1 MSLLSFSS
9 IPPTWGKVKSEPL
22 KLFPMSEYFPYESL
36 RPHQREFIELVNE
49 AVKNGENA
57 IIEAPTGFGKT
68 VSVLAGILPYAIE
81 MGYKVLYL
89 ARTHRQ
95 MDRVIEE
102 LKAINRKTPI
112 SGVELRSRKDL
123 CLHSYLTQFTT
134 DAYNAMVVCK
144 NLKKLGK
151 CPFYENEKKKKTEF
165 DELIKF
171 FLQEP
176 SHPMEIL
183 DYAQTLELCPY
194 DLTRRIAEKANVI
207 VASYLYLLSPT
218 IRENFLSSLDIDYS
232 DLIVVFDEAHNLPD
246 QAISALSDRLS
257 IHTVNRAIKEADEY
271 REHEIANFLSI
282 FGKGLE
288 MLYEEKLRERDV
300 HEVPI
305 QPELVFAHVVDIL
318 NLDGRYLVKTLNEM
332 VAVGDSIREDKIE
345 KGKPPR
351 SYIGRVG
358 EFLLF
363 WLSLIGREDYLF
375 LMSRDK
381 GLSLELVALDPSK
394 ALSFVKNVQS
404 AIFMSG
410 TLTPLEAF
418 RDVMGIE
425 NAKLKKFPRMVKRE
439 NAQVLVA
446 KDVSTRGEERSMEVY
461 KRMVDYIVEAVKL
474 IPKNVGVFTASYE
487 VLQGLLSA
495 NLEVRLEGT
504 GKAIFI
510 EKQGA
515 TSQEN
520 DLLVAKFKAHAR
532 GKGAVLLGVMGGR
545 NSEGQDYSGDEMNG
559 VILVGIPYARPTPRV
574 QAQIRY
580 FERKFPGKGR
590 YYGYYLPA
598 HRKLV
603 QAAGRVHRSAEEKGS
618 IIVLDYRLLWKGIKK
633 DLPDWMRET
642 MRPVDLGRM
651 RLYLRR
657 FWQQPLRGKA

>member
-1 MSLLSFSS
+1 
-9 IPPTWGKVKSEPL
+9 
-22 KLFPMSEYFPYESL
+22 MSEYFPYESL

-81 MGYKVLYL
+81 RGYKVLYL

-305 QPELVFAHVVDIL
+305 QPGLVFAHVVDIL

-332 VAVGDSIREDKIE
+332 AAVGDSIREDRIE

>member
-1 MSLLSFSS
+1 
-9 IPPTWGKVKSEPL
+9 
-22 KLFPMSEYFPYESL
+22 MSEYFPYESL

>member
-1 MSLLSFSS
+1 
-9 IPPTWGKVKSEPL
+9 
-22 KLFPMSEYFPYESL
+22 MSELSGTADYFPYDHL
-36 RPHQREFIELVNE
+36 RPNQREFIDLVSE
-49 AVKNGENA
+49 VVRNGENA

-68 VSVLAGILPYAIE
+68 VSVLAGVLPHAKE

-102 LKAINRKTPI
+102 LKVISRKSPV
-112 SGVELRSRKDL
+112 SGVELRSRREL
-123 CLHSYLTQFTT
+123 CLHNYLTQFTS
-134 DAYNAMVVCK
+134 DAYTAMVVCK

-151 CPFYENEKKKKTEF
+151 CEFYENEKKKKAEF
-165 DELIKF
+165 DELIMF
-171 FLQEP
+171 FLESP
-176 SHPMEIL
+176 SHPAEVL
-183 DYAQTLELCPY
+183 SHAETLELCPY
-194 DLTRRIAEKANVI
+194 DLTKRMAEKADVI
-207 VASYLYLLSPT
+207 VASYLYLLNPT
-218 IRENFLSSLDIDYS
+218 IRENFMSSIDADYS

-246 QAISALSDRLS
+246 QAISALSDRIS

-282 FGKGLE
+282 FGRGLE
-288 MLYEEKLRERDV
+288 ILYEEKLKDREV
-300 HEVPI
+300 QETPI
-305 QPELVFAHVVDIL
+305 QPELVFAHVTDIL
-318 NLDGRYLVKTLNEM
+318 SLDTRGLVRILNDM
-332 VAVGDSIREDKIE
+332 VAVGDSIREDRIE

-358 EFLLF
+358 EFLLL

-394 ALSFVKNVQS
+394 ALGFIRNVQG

-425 NAKLKKFPRMVKRE
+425 NARLKKFPRMVKRE

-446 KDVSTRGEERSMEVY
+446 RDVSTRGEERSLQVY
-461 KRMVDYIVEAVKL
+461 RKMVDYIVEAAKM
-474 IPKNVGVFTASYE
+474 IPKNVGVFAASYE

-495 NLEVRLEGT
+495 NLQVRLEEA

-510 EKQGA
+510 EKQGVSSA
-515 TSQEN
+515 EN
-520 DLLVAKFKAHAR
+520 DAMIARFKAHA
-532 GKGAVLLGVMGGR
+532 KANGAVLLGVMGGR

-574 QAQIRY
+574 QAQVRY

-603 QAAGRVHRSAEEKGS
+603 QAAGRVHRSAEERGS
-618 IIVLDYRLLWKGIKK
+618 IIVLDYRLLWGSIKK

-642 MRPVDLGRM
+642 MRPVDIARM

-657 FWQQPLRGKA
+657 FWGNGR

>member
-1 MSLLSFSS
+1 ML
-9 IPPTWGKVKSEPL
+9 EPDL
-22 KLFPMSEYFPYESL
+22 RYFPYESL
-36 RPHQREFIELVNE
+36 RPNQAEFIELVQDTAE
-49 AVKNGENA
+49 KGENA

-68 VSVLAGILPYAIE
+68 VSVLAGVLPVAKE
-81 MGYKVLYL
+81 LDLKVLYL

-102 LKAINRKTPI
+102 LKAINRKAKV
-112 SGVELRSRKDL
+112 SGVELRSRKEL
-123 CLHSYLTQFTT
+123 CLHTYLTQFTS
-134 DAYNAMVVCK
+134 DAYTAMVVCK

-151 CPFYENEKKKKTEF
+151 CEFYENEKKKKAEF
-165 DELIKF
+165 EELANF
-171 FLQEP
+171 FLENP
-176 SHPMEIL
+176 SHPAEVL
-183 DYAQTLELCPY
+183 SYAETLELCPY
-194 DLTRRIAEKANVI
+194 DLTKKIAEKADVV
-207 VASYLYLLSPT
+207 VASYLYAISPT
-218 IRENFLSSLDIDYS
+218 IRESLISSLGVDYS
-232 DLIVVFDEAHNLPD
+232 DLIIVFDEAHNLPD
-246 QAISALSDRLS
+246 QAISALSDRMS

-271 REHEIANFLSI
+271 REHEIANFLSVL
-282 FGKGLE
+282 GRGLE
-288 MLYEEKLRERDV
+288 LLFNEKLSERDV
-300 HEVPI
+300 QETPI
-305 QPELVFAHVVDIL
+305 QPELVFVHPLKTLGI
-318 NLDGRYLVKTLNEM
+318 NERWLVKTLNEM
-332 VAVGDSIREDKIE
+332 VSIGEAIREDRIE
-345 KGKPPR
+345 KSKPPR

-358 EFLLF
+358 EFLLLWF
-363 WLSLIGREDYLF
+363 SLIGRDDYLF
-375 LMSRDK
+375 LLSREK

-394 ALSFVKNVQS
+394 ALTFLRDVHS
-404 AIFMSG
+404 AFFISG

-425 NAKLKKFPRMVKRE
+425 NARLKKFPRMVKRE

-446 KDVSTRGEERSMEVY
+446 KDVSTRGEERSLQVY
-461 KRMVDYIVEAVKL
+461 RKMVDYIVEAVRL

-495 NLEVRLEGT
+495 NLEVRLEET

-510 EKQGA
+510 ERQGA
-515 TSQEN
+515 SSAEN
-520 DLLVAKFKAHAR
+520 DAMVASFKAHA
-532 GKGAVLLGVMGGR
+532 KGNGAILLGVMGGR

-618 IIVLDYRLLWKGIKK
+618 IIILDYRVLWRSVKK
-633 DLPDWMRET
+633 DFPDWMVET
-642 MRPVDLGRM
+642 MRPVDLARM

-657 FWQQPLRGKA
+657 FWG

>member
-1 MSLLSFSS
+1 MTEL
-9 IPPTWGKVKSEPL
+9 
-22 KLFPMSEYFPYESL
+22 EYLPYEP
-36 RPHQREFIELVNE
+36 RPHQLEFIELVRG
-49 AVKNGENA
+49 AVERGENV

-68 VSVLAGILPYAIE
+68 VSVLAGVLPVAKE
-81 MGYKVLYL
+81 LGFKVLYL

-102 LKAINRKTPI
+102 LKAINRKARV
-112 SGVELRSRKDL
+112 SGVEMRSRKEL
-123 CLHSYLTQFTT
+123 CLHNYLREYTS
-134 DAYNAMVVCK
+134 DAYTAMVVCK
-144 NLKKLGK
+144 NLRKSGK
-151 CPFYENEKKKKTEF
+151 CQFYENEKKKKAEVE
-165 DELIKF
+165 ELTRF
-171 FLQEP
+171 FLETP
-176 SHPMEIL
+176 GHPAEIL
-183 DYAQTLELCPY
+183 NYAETLEVCPY
-194 DLTRRIAEKANVI
+194 DVTRMIAYKADVI
-207 VASYLYLLSPT
+207 VASYLYALNPT
-218 IRENFLSSLDIDYS
+218 IRENFMTYLDLDYS
-232 DLIVVFDEAHNLPD
+232 DLIVIFDEAHNLPD
-246 QAISALSDRLS
+246 QAISALSDRMS

-288 MLYEEKLRERDV
+288 ILYSEKLGSRDV
-300 HEVPI
+300 EETPI
-305 QPELVFAHVVDIL
+305 APELVFGHVMNVL
-318 NLDGRYLVKTLNEM
+318 GLDTRWLVKTLNEM
-332 VAVGDSIREDKIE
+332 VAVGDSIREDRINKN
-345 KGKPPR
+345 KPPR

-358 EFLLF
+358 EFLLL
-363 WLSLIGREDYLF
+363 WLSLIGRDDYLF
-375 LMSRDK
+375 LLTRER

-394 ALSFVKNVQS
+394 ALTFIRDVQS
-404 AIFMSG
+404 AVFMSG

-418 RDVMGIE
+418 RDVMDIE
-425 NAKLKKFPRMVKRE
+425 NARLKKFPRMVKRE

-446 KDVSTRGEERSMEVY
+446 KDVSTRGEERSLDLY
-461 KRMVDYIVEAVKL
+461 RRMTEYIVEAVKL

-495 NLEVRLEGT
+495 NLQVRLEET

-510 EKQGA
+510 ERQG
-515 TSQEN
+515 TSSAEN
-520 DLLVAKFKAHAR
+520 DAMVASFKAHAR
-532 GKGAVLLGVMGGR
+532 GNGAVLLGVMGGR

-618 IIVLDYRLLWKGIKK
+618 IIILDYRVLWRNVRK
-633 DLPDWMRET
+633 DFPDWMVET
-642 MRPVDLGRM
+642 MKPVDLARM

-657 FWQQPLRGKA
+657 FWGTPTKG

>member
-1 MSLLSFSS
+1 MSD
-9 IPPTWGKVKSEPL
+9 TSEQ
-22 KLFPMSEYFPYESL
+22 FEYFPYESL
-36 RPHQREFIELVNE
+36 RPNQREFIELVAE
-49 AVKNGENA
+49 TVRNGENA

-68 VSVLAGILPYAIE
+68 VSVLAGILPQAKE

-102 LKAINRKTPI
+102 LKVINRKAKV
-112 SGVELRSRKDL
+112 SGVELRSRKEL
-123 CLHSYLTQFTT
+123 CLHTYLTQFTS
-134 DAYNAMVVCK
+134 DAYTAMVVCK

-151 CPFYENEKKKKTEF
+151 CEFYENEKKKKAEF
-165 DELIKF
+165 DELVNF
-171 FLQEP
+171 FLDEP
-176 SHPMEIL
+176 SHPVEIL
-183 DYAQTLELCPY
+183 SYAETLELCPY
-194 DLTRRIAEKANVI
+194 DLTKRMAEKADVI
-207 VASYLYLLSPT
+207 VASYLYLLSPS
-218 IRENFLSSLDIDYS
+218 IRENFISSLDVDYS

-246 QAISALSDRLS
+246 QAISALSDRIS
-257 IHTVNRAIKEADEY
+257 INTVNRAIKEADEY
-271 REHEIANFLSI
+271 NEHEIANFLSI
-282 FGKGLE
+282 FGRGLE
-288 MLYEEKLRERDV
+288 ILFQEKLASRDV
-300 HEVPI
+300 QETPV
-305 QPELVFAHVVDIL
+305 QPELVFSHVVDVL
-318 NLDGRYLVKTLNEM
+318 GLDTRWLVKTLNDM
-332 VAVGDSIREDKIE
+332 VAVGDAIREDRIE

-358 EFLLF
+358 EFLLL

-375 LMSRDK
+375 LLSRER

-394 ALSFVKNVQS
+394 ALGFLREVQS

-425 NAKLKKFPRMVKRE
+425 RARLKKFPRMVKRE

-446 KDVSTRGEERSMEVY
+446 KDVSTRGEERSIQVY
-461 KRMVDYIVEAVKL
+461 RKMVDYIVEAAKL
-474 IPKNVGVFTASYE
+474 IPRNVGVFAASYE

-495 NLEVRLEGT
+495 NLQVRLEET
-504 GKAIFI
+504 GKAVFI

-515 TSQEN
+515 SSAEN
-520 DLLVAKFKAHAR
+520 DAMVASFKAHAK
-532 GKGAVLLGVMGGR
+532 GNGAVLLGVMGGR

-574 QAQIRY
+574 QAQVRY
-580 FERKFPGKGR
+580 FERKFPDKGR

-618 IIVLDYRLLWKGIKK
+618 IIILDYRVLWRGIRK
-633 DLPDWMRET
+633 DLPDWIVET
-642 MRPVDLGRM
+642 MRPVDLARM

-657 FWQQPLRGKA
+657 FWSGGERFKKTLREV

>member
-1 MSLLSFSS
+1 M
-9 IPPTWGKVKSEPL
+9 SEPSEE
-22 KLFPMSEYFPYESL
+22 FEYFPYESL
-36 RPHQREFIELVNE
+36 RPHQREFIELVSQ

-68 VSVLAGILPYAIE
+68 VSVLAGILPHAKE

-102 LKAINRKTPI
+102 LKAISRKSQV

-123 CLHSYLTQFTT
+123 CLHTYLLQFTT
-134 DAYNAMVVCK
+134 DAYTAMVVCK

-151 CPFYENEKKKKTEF
+151 CEFYENEKKKKAEF
-165 DELIKF
+165 DELVRF

-176 SHPMEIL
+176 SHPAEIL
-183 DYAQTLELCPY
+183 SYSETLELCPY
-194 DLTRRIAEKANVI
+194 DLTKRIAEKADVI
-207 VASYLYLLSPT
+207 VASYLYMLNPT
-218 IRENFLSSLDIDYS
+218 IRENFMSSIDADYS

-246 QAISALSDRLS
+246 QAISALSDRIS

-282 FGKGLE
+282 FGRGLE
-288 MLYEEKLRERDV
+288 ILYNEKLKDREV
-300 HEVPI
+300 EEVPI

-318 NLDGRYLVKTLNEM
+318 NLDARYLVKTLNEM
-332 VAVGDSIREDKIE
+332 VAVGDAIREDRIE

-363 WLSLIGREDYLF
+363 WLSLIGRDDYLF

-394 ALSFVKNVQS
+394 ALGFIKNVQS
-404 AIFMSG
+404 AVFMSG
-410 TLTPLEAF
+410 TLTPMEAF

-425 NAKLKKFPRMVKRE
+425 NARLKKFPRMVKRE

-446 KDVSTRGEERSMEVY
+446 KDVSTRGEERSLQAY
-461 KRMVDYIVEAVKL
+461 RKMVDYIVEAVKI

-495 NLEVRLEGT
+495 NLQVRLEET

-515 TSQEN
+515 SSAEN
-520 DLLVAKFKAHAR
+520 DLMVAQFKAHAK
-532 GKGAVLLGVMGGR
+532 GNGAVLLGVMGGR

-580 FERKFPGKGR
+580 FEKKFPGKGR

-618 IIVLDYRLLWKGIKK
+618 IVVLDYRLLWSSIRK
-633 DLPDWMRET
+633 DLPDWMKET
-642 MRPVDLGRM
+642 IRPVDLARM

-657 FWQQPLRGKA
+657 FWADRLK

>member
-1 MSLLSFSS
+1 
-9 IPPTWGKVKSEPL
+9 
-22 KLFPMSEYFPYESL
+22 
-36 RPHQREFIELVNE
+36 
-49 AVKNGENA
+49 
-57 IIEAPTGFGKT
+57 
-68 VSVLAGILPYAIE
+68 